1 VQGVLAA
8 EDREGTGAGGQ
19 PTDAV
24 GAAVQDLLDARVVL
38 VMLVAQLR
46 VVVEV
51 AARACARSETK
62 RIKLSRWPALMR
74 ST

>member
-1 VQGVLAA
+1 
-8 EDREGTGAGGQ
+8 
-19 PTDAV
+19 
-24 GAAVQDLLDARVVL
+24 VQDLLDARVVL